1 MWKNSQ
7 ETEAVGILGPIKR
20 SKGSR
25 ERGGCSLNAGFATRC
40 VVLQDAEFLSA
51 PEDRVGMEKKA
62 VEATRKKK
70 KLKMYDQAGHFK
82 EIPQIPTFRDREQSL
97 SFSSQWGQKQWVTTC
112 SIAHCLLRW

>member
-1 MWKNSQ
+1 M
-7 ETEAVGILGPIKR
+7 GILGPIKR

-40 VVLQDAEFLSA
+40 AVLQDAEFLSA

-62 VEATRKKK
+62 VEGTRKKK
-70 KLKMYDQAGHFK
+70 ELKMYDQAGHFK
-82 EIPQIPTFRDREQSL
+82 EIPQIPTFWDREQSL

-112 SIAHCLLRW
+112 SIARCLLRW